1 MSLKKDLD
9 KFLPRKEQL
18 NIINHIDKF
27 HKNNSDNKFYLMNLP
42 PGVGKSHLALMIIDW
57 YKSNISNT
65 AKFDIITNS
74 KLLQDQY
81 TATYESIMD
90 MKGKENYECSQY
102 TCSCAQGMVFNSLNK
117 TTCDKCP
124 YTNARNLFISGDIS
138 LTNFHLYLI
147 HCVYN
152 NTIKIRGSNV
162 LIIDEC
168 HEFDDVMSNFISV
181 DITEASLKKYSLTN
195 EKKVISELSTIENAE
210 DFINFLDML
219 MIELQSDIAKLDSHI
234 SSLSNTE
241 VKTKRK
247 LKISKII
254 NESNADIK
262 NIKLLND
269 LKSYNSKIEVIIKDY
284 ETKKLNWIFEKKID
298 NRTKQL
304 SISLEPIWM
313 SDYINR
319 HILSQYDKVFMMS
332 ATILDKNLFC
342 TINGIDVNK
351 AAYLSIPS
359 PFELKNRMVYYMPVG
374 RMTYKNKEETF
385 KNYIPY
391 IQKILKKYSDKKG
404 IIHTNSFELSNW
416 IRDNIKDERLI
427 FHTSL
432 DKDEKL
438 KLHIDSKEPTV
449 IVSPSMDTGVSFD
462 NDFARFQ
469 IIAKVPYPSL
479 QSKRN
484 SIRNKENS
492 HWYSW
497 KTAAVIQQSCG
508 RIVRSNVDY
517 GDTIILDESFGDLLR
532 YDSNLFPKWF
542 QDSIKT
548 IYPK

>member
-1 MSLKKDLD
+1 
-9 KFLPRKEQL
+9 
-18 NIINHIDKF
+18 
-27 HKNNSDNKFYLMNLP
+27 
-42 PGVGKSHLALMIIDW
+42 
-57 YKSNISNT
+57 
-65 AKFDIITNS
+65 
-74 KLLQDQY
+74 
-81 TATYESIMD
+81 
-90 MKGKENYECSQY
+90 
-102 TCSCAQGMVFNSLNK
+102 LNK

-124 YTNARNLFISGDIS
+124 YTNARNSFISGDIS

-262 NIKLLND
+262 NIKLLYD

-404 IIHTNSFELSNW
+404 L
-416 IRDNIKDERLI
+416 
-427 FHTSL
+427 
-432 DKDEKL
+432 
-438 KLHIDSKEPTV
+438 
-449 IVSPSMDTGVSFD
+449 
-462 NDFARFQ
+462 
-469 IIAKVPYPSL
+469 
-479 QSKRN
+479 
-484 SIRNKENS
+484 
-492 HWYSW
+492 
-497 KTAAVIQQSCG
+497 
-508 RIVRSNVDY
+508 
-517 GDTIILDESFGDLLR
+517 
-532 YDSNLFPKWF
+532 
-542 QDSIKT
+542 
-548 IYPK
+548 